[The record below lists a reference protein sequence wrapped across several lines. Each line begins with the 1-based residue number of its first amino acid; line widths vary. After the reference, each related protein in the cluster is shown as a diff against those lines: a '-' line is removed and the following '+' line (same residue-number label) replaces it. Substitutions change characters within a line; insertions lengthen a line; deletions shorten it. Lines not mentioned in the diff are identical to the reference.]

1 MNDRD
6 CPAPEHMQRA
16 LEIRQT
22 VRNVAFVSSWPAA
35 AIAAVASALALVI
48 AIIAHSAGVDTLL
61 FYLILLAALALP
73 ITFSQWITRKIL
85 LTGSPRFSTRSTAM
99 ELPWWGFIVAAIVI
113 IPISY
118 FLAGGK
124 EMPTVVTAMWLW
136 IGTVDIAGGWIVKQW
151 DKILSGALFLLWGA
165 LYVRTYPE
173 GGNLY
178 DVFVFSIS
186 FAAIGEAILAYWAR
200 RKWTQDSARFESI
213 LT

>member
-1 MNDRD
+1 MNDWD
-6 CPAPEHMQRA
+6 CPAPEHVQRA
-16 LEIRQT
+16 IEIRQT

-48 AIIAHSAGVDTLL
+48 GIAAHRAGVDTVL
-61 FYLILLAALALP
+61 FYLLLLAALGLP
-73 ITFSQWITRKIL
+73 VIFSQWITRKIL
-85 LTGSPRFSTRSTAM
+85 HTGSPRFSTRSTAM

-113 IPISY
+113 IPVSY

-124 EMPTVVTAMWLW
+124 EMPTVVTAVWLW
-136 IGTVDIAGGWIVKQW
+136 IGTVSIAGGWIAKQW
-151 DKILSGALFLLWGA
+151 DKILSGALFLVCGA
-165 LYVRTYPE
+165 LYSRAYPE

-186 FAAIGEAILAYWAR
+186 FAAIAEAILAYWAR
-200 RKWTQDSARFESI
+200 RKWTQDSARFKSI